1 MYYVWYK
8 VEKHY
13 LTLMCFDTS
22 FSDPLGWGRRRRQWK
37 ITLGVDYGA
46 VDVCRI
52 LENKNILY
60 FEKDN
65 ILVSSTV

>member
-8 VEKHY
+8 VGKHY

-22 FSDPLGWGRRRRQWK
+22 FSDQLGWGRRRRQWK
-37 ITLGVDYGA
+37 ITLGVDYDA

-52 LENKNILY
+52 SDKNILY

-65 ILVSSTV
+65 ILVSSTL